1 MHQLWQHP
9 NGVYYVLY
17 GPRLKRRISTGSR
30 VRTPDA
36 ENYLAQFIAG
46 SQDPQPKEPTV
57 GAIIEAYRDDVVRRV
72 RSKQTLRF
80 STDVLLRRLGNF
92 RPQHLTPATIKRYAA
107 ERGASG
113 GSILREIGVLRASL
127 AWALEHKWIATKPI
141 ISNPVKTPLPRDRWI
156 TKDEARRLI
165 AGCTEPHVR
174 TFVTVALMTAAR
186 MGAIL
191 EARWGQV
198 DWEAKRL
205 DFGDGHG
212 NKRRSIAPLNG
223 ELERALRAAKELACS
238 DFIIEYR
245 GKPVFTVKNGF
256 SAACRRA
263 GLVDVTPH
271 VLRHSAATW
280 LAIDGVPLNEIA
292 RLLGDTEATVE
303 RVYAKHTPE
312 FLRRATGALQLG
324 LAQTEGALHV
334 KGNGVYSS
342 ANVTVLCT

>member
-1 MHQLWQHP
+1 M
-9 NGVYYVLY
+9 
-17 GPRLKRRISTGSR
+17 
-30 VRTPDA
+30 
-36 ENYLAQFIAG
+36 
-46 SQDPQPKEPTV
+46 
-57 GAIIEAYRDDVVRRV
+57 
-72 RSKQTLRF
+72 
-80 STDVLLRRLGNF
+80 LLRRLGNF
-92 RPQHLTPATIKRYAA
+92 QPQHLTPATIKAYAA
-107 ERGASG
+107 ERGASD

-127 AWALEHKWIATKPI
+127 VWALEHKWITTKPI

-191 EARWGQV
+191 EARWEQV

-205 DFGDGHG
+205 DFGPGHG
-212 NKRRSIAPLNG
+212 NKRRSVAPLNG

-238 DFIIEYR
+238 DYIIEYR
-245 GKPVFTVKNGF
+245 GRQVHTIKNGF
-256 SAACRRA
+256 AAACRRA

-271 VLRHSAATW
+271 ILRHSAATW
-280 LAIDGVPLNEIA
+280 LALDGVPLNEIA

-324 LAQTEGALHV
+324 ISPGAPALQV
-334 KGNGVYSS
+334 KGTGGHRRP
-342 ANVTVLCT
+342 NVTNLLG

>member
-30 VRTPDA
+30 ERGEA
-36 ENYLAQFIAG
+36 ETYLARYIAG
-46 SQDPQPKEPTV
+46 AGEAYQREPSV
-57 GAIIEAYRDDVVRRV
+57 GDIVEAYRDDKLPKV
-72 RSKQTLRF
+72 RSKQTMQFSCSVLIRSFAALRP
-80 STDVLLRRLGNF
+80 S
-92 RPQHLTPATIKRYAA
+92 HLTPTVIKRYAA
-107 ERGASG
+107 ERGASD

-127 AWALEHKWIATKPI
+127 AWALEHQWIATKPI

-191 EARWGQV
+191 EARWSQV
-198 DWEAKRL
+198 DWDTKRL

-223 ELERALRAAKELACS
+223 ELERTLKAAKELACS
-238 DFIIEYR
+238 DYIIEYR
-245 GKPVFTVKNGF
+245 ARPVRTVKNGF
-256 SAACRRA
+256 AAACRRA

-280 LAIDGVPLNEIA
+280 LVLDGVPLSEIA

-303 RVYAKHTPE
+303 RVYGKHTPE
-312 FLRRATGALQLG
+312 FLKRATNALQLG
-324 LAQTEGALHV
+324 DSGVVSFKKAQV
-334 KGNGVYSS
+334 KLRSRRP
-342 ANVTVLCT
+342 VL